1 MTLAERLNKI
11 IREQNLSKAEFA
23 RRVGI
28 SENYI
33 YILTG
38 SRGNDA
44 DNAMPISASPA
55 KLIALEFGYDEDW
68 VMRGAEMQKN
78 NQP

>member
-1 MTLAERLNKI
+1 MTLADRLNHI
-11 IREQNLSKAEFA
+11 IHEQQLSKAEFA

-38 SRGNDA
+38 SRGNDL
-44 DNAMPISASPA
+44 DKPMTISASLA
-55 KLIALEFGYDEDW
+55 KLIALEFGYDENW
-68 VMRGAEMQKN
+68 VMHGNAQEIN
-78 NQP
+78 

>member
-1 MTLAERLNKI
+1 MTLADRLNKI
-11 IREQNLSKAEFA
+11 IKEQNLSKAEFA

-38 SRGNDA
+38 SRGSDTEKP
-44 DNAMPISASPA
+44 MMLSASLA
-55 KLIALEFGYDEDW
+55 KLIALEFDYDEKWIMHGDDS
-68 VMRGAEMQKN
+68 
-78 NQP
+78 

>member
-1 MTLAERLNKI
+1 MTLAERLNRI
-11 IREQNLSKAEFA
+11 IREQKLTKAEFA

-38 SRGNDA
+38 HRGNDP
-44 DNAMPISASPA
+44 DNPMTISASLS
-55 KLIALEFGYDEDW
+55 KLIALEFGYDEEW
-68 VMRGAEMQKN
+68 VMHGDVNRNKD
-78 NQP
+78 

>member
-11 IREQNLSKAEFA
+11 IHEQKISKAEFA

-28 SENYI
+28 SVNYI

-38 SRGNDA
+38 SRGNDP
-44 DNAMPISASPA
+44 DKPLTISASLA

-68 VMRGAEMQKN
+68 VMYGGIG
-78 NQP
+78 

>member
-1 MTLAERLNKI
+1 MTLADRLNQI
-11 IREQNLSKAEFA
+11 IREQKLSKAEFA

-38 SRGNDA
+38 SRGNDPA
-44 DNAMPISASPA
+44 KPMTISTSLA
-55 KLIALEFGYDEDW
+55 KLIALEFGYDENW
-68 VMRGAEMQKN
+68 VMYGEK
-78 NQP
+78 